1 MRALVVYCH
10 PVPESFNAAVRD
22 ATIRGLTNA
31 GYEIDLLDLYAEGFD
46 PVMSAQD
53 RRNYHTP
60 ELNRVH
66 VADHLERVKRA
77 DALVFVYPTWWY
89 SQPAMLKGWIDRVL
103 VPHETFGMP
112 GMLRGLDR
120 RLTNIRLLAAVT
132 TLGCPWF
139 WWLWIGQP
147 GRRILFA
154 GIGEIIH
161 AKARWLWLG
170 LHSMDTASAA
180 ARAAFLVRVER
191 RFAGLADI
199 GASSVRAA
207 SPER

>member
-1 MRALVVYCH
+1 MRALLVYCH

-22 ATIRGLTNA
+22 AAMRGLERA

-46 PVMSAQD
+46 PAMSAEE

-60 ELNRVH
+60 EINCLK
-66 VADHLERVKRA
+66 VADHLARVKNA
-77 DALVFVYPTWWY
+77 DALVLVFPTWWY
-89 SQPAMLKGWIDRVL
+89 GPPAMLKGWLDRVL

-112 GMLRGLDR
+112 GTMRGLDR

-147 GRRILFA
+147 GRRILFS

-161 AKARWLWLG
+161 AKARHIWLG

-180 ARAAFLVRVER
+180 DRAGFLTRVER
-191 RFAGLADI
+191 RFAGL
-199 GASSVRAA
+199 RKT
-207 SPER
+207 

>member
-1 MRALVVYCH
+1 MRALLVYCH

-22 ATIRGLTNA
+22 ATIRGLTSA
-31 GYEIDLLDLYAEGFD
+31 GYEVDLLDLYAEGFD
-46 PVMSAQD
+46 PVLSAED
-53 RRNYHTP
+53 RRNYLTP
-60 ELNRVH
+60 EINGRH

-112 GMLRGLDR
+112 GTLRGLDR

-161 AKARWLWLG
+161 AKARWIWLG
-170 LHSMDTASAA
+170 LHSMDTASATN
-180 ARAAFLVRVER
+180 RADFLIRVER
-191 RFAGLADI
+191 RFAGLRK
-199 GASSVRAA
+199 S
-207 SPER
+207 

>member
-1 MRALVVYCH
+1 MRALLVYCH

-22 ATIRGLTNA
+22 ATMRGLIRA

-46 PVMSAQD
+46 PVMSAED
-53 RRNYHTP
+53 RRNYHT
-60 ELNRVH
+60 EGLNRLH
-66 VADHLERVKRA
+66 IADHLERVKRA

-89 SQPAMLKGWIDRVL
+89 SPPAMLKGWMDRVL
-103 VPHETFGMP
+103 VPHEAFGIP
-112 GMLRGLDR
+112 GTLRGLDR
-120 RLTNIRLLAAVT
+120 RLTNIRMLAAVT

-161 AKARWLWLG
+161 AKARRIWLG

-180 ARAAFLVRVER
+180 ARATFLDRVER
-191 RFAGLADI
+191 RFAGLRND
-199 GASSVRAA
+199 GTPSVRTQ
-207 SPER
+207 SP